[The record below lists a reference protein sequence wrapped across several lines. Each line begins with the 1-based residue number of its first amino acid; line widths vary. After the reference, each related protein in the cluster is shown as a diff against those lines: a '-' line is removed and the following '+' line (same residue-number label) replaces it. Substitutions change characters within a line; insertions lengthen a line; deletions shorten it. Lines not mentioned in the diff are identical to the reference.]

1 MMHFGEDIGA
11 YSSGLY
17 LAGLH
22 RLGKM
27 YIALTASEVTTFME
41 TQVIDPSTRIQN
53 GWAHI
58 EIMATCM
65 DCVTCAGH

>member
-53 GWAHI
+53 G
-58 EIMATCM
+58 
-65 DCVTCAGH
+65 